1 MSKPD
6 YLSEDTLLP
15 KDQKFVCL
23 SFLTDKE
30 NKTTLSGV
38 KVRGVYE
45 TYDEACKQ
53 AKNLQAVDE
62 AFNVFVGEMG
72 KWLPFDPA
80 PDSEAVKT
88 SEYANEELNNMMKSY
103 LENQEKAKLFHEQ
116 RKNELMKKNIMDNIT
131 TRQTTLKEVQ
141 EQLTSASGEE
151 KDSLENSVKSI
162 EEQIEKMEVKKNELD
177 EQINT
182 IKSNLE

>member
-1 MSKPD
+1 M
-6 YLSEDTLLP
+6 E
-15 KDQKFVCL
+15 
-23 SFLTDKE
+23 
-30 NKTTLSGV
+30 
-38 KVRGVYE
+38 
-45 TYDEACKQ
+45 
-53 AKNLQAVDE
+53 
-62 AFNVFVGEMG
+62 
-72 KWLPFDPA
+72 
-80 PDSEAVKT
+80 
-88 SEYANEELNNMMKSY
+88 
-103 LENQEKAKLFHEQ
+103 
-116 RKNELMKKNIMDNIT
+116 NIT

>member
-6 YLSEDTLLP
+6 YLSEDMLLP

-30 NKTTLSGV
+30 NKTTLTGV

-72 KWLPFDPA
+72 KWLPFDPV

-116 RKNELMKKNIMDNIT
+116 RKNELMKKNIMENIT
-131 TRQTTLKEVQ
+131 TRQTNLKEVQ
-141 EQLTSASGEE
+141 EQLTSAPEEE
-151 KDSLENSVKSI
+151 KKILEDTVKSI

-177 EQINT
+177 EQL
-182 IKSNLE
+182 KLCAL